1 MSWVKLKLNSGDTF
15 PQSSFF
21 WLWIWGSSSWCL
33 DLPLQV
39 PFQVGF
45 DFPNL
50 IFACSGTVS
59 TCFLGYLFLLPPS
72 VCFLF
77 LVVSDL
83 LGSPAL
89 PSFAWLSACQD
100 ELSWGCSKL
109 SLNNNMCNMHI
120 QATLPSRVQMFLVTG
135 TSIISAVNLGKM
147 LLCHCL
153 VSPRNFYPWELCQ
166 AVFPVPEMEM
176 NVIFWKITACGY
188 VLFHRKLLPYQ
199 GFFLQCIF

>member
-1 MSWVKLKLNSGDTF
+1 
-15 PQSSFF
+15 
-21 WLWIWGSSSWCL
+21 
-33 DLPLQV
+33 
-39 PFQVGF
+39 
-45 DFPNL
+45 
-50 IFACSGTVS
+50 
-59 TCFLGYLFLLPPS
+59 
-72 VCFLF
+72 
-77 LVVSDL
+77 
-83 LGSPAL
+83 
-89 PSFAWLSACQD
+89 
-100 ELSWGCSKL
+100 
-109 SLNNNMCNMHI
+109 MHI

-199 GFFLQCIF
+199 GFFLQCIFQSRHSKSELRVRSQHSSSLDSQDHRMAWGGRDTKDYPIPLPLAETLFATQGHSEPHTT